1 MTLAWSSVLAQQ
13 QPTIPVIGFL
23 HYGSAKAYA
32 HIVSAV
38 RQGLRESG
46 FIEGQN
52 VAVEYRW
59 AEGQYD
65 RLPALAGELVQR
77 QVLAIVAAGVVAAEA
92 ARAATTTIPIV
103 FSSGADPIAIGLVAS
118 LNRPGGNATGVSIIA
133 QELAAK
139 RLELLREL
147 VPHTRL
153 IAMLINPDNPG
164 SGPEFGD
171 VEVAA
176 RALGLQ
182 VRKVTG
188 TNESELNAAFVAI
201 ATPRVDAL
209 IVGQD
214 GYFVQQREQ
223 IAGLAARYGIPAI
236 YAFREHVVAGG
247 LISYGSSV
255 ADGYRQVGLYVGK
268 ILNGA
273 KPADLPV
280 IQPTKFELIINL
292 KTANALTLPSPKVP
306 RATVDESDLCA
317 PHRMGRKLQP
327 IEADPAHPF

>member
-1 MTLAWSSVLAQQ
+1 VRRREFITLVGSLTLAWPLVARAQQ
-13 QPTIPVIGFL
+13 QPTMPVIGFL
-23 HYGSAKAYA
+23 HYGSAKAYS

-46 FIEGQN
+46 FIEGRN

-77 QVLAIVAAGVVAAEA
+77 QVHAIVAAGVVAAEA
-92 ARAATTTIPIV
+92 AKAATATIPIV
-103 FSSGADPIAIGLVAS
+103 FISGADPIAAGIVAS

-164 SGPEFGD
+164 GGPEFDD
-171 VEVAA
+171 VDAA
-176 RALGLQ
+176 SRALGLQ
-182 VRKVTG
+182 VRKVTA

-214 GYFVQQREQ
+214 GYFVQQRDQ
-223 IAGLAARYGIPAI
+223 IAGLAASYGIPAI

-247 LISYGSSV
+247 LISYASSL
-255 ADGYRQVGLYVGK
+255 ADGYRQVGFYVGK
-268 ILNGA
+268 ILDGA

-280 IQPTKFELIINL
+280 VQPTKFELIINL
-292 KTANALTLPSPKVP
+292 KTANALTLPIPP
-306 RATVDESDLCA
+306 LLLARADEV
-317 PHRMGRKLQP
+317 
-327 IEADPAHPF
+327 IE

>member
-1 MTLAWSSVLAQQ
+1 MKRRAFIVLIGSAAAAWPFATRGQQ
-13 QPTIPVIGFL
+13 TALPVIGFL
-23 HYGSAKAYA
+23 HYGSPEVFT
-32 HIVSAV
+32 HIAAAV

-52 VAVEYRW
+52 VVVEYRW
-59 AEGQYD
+59 AEGQYE

-77 QVLAIVAAGVVAAEA
+77 QVLVIAAAGVVAAQSA
-92 ARAATTTIPIV
+92 KTATTTIPIV
-103 FSSGADPIAIGLVAS
+103 FSSGVDPIAAGIVAS

-147 VPHTRL
+147 MPRTRM
-153 IAMLINPDNPG
+153 ITMLINPDNPG
-164 SGPEFGD
+164 SGAEFGD

-176 RALGLQ
+176 RAMGLQ
-182 VRKVTG
+182 VRKVTA
-188 TNESELNAAFVAI
+188 TNESELNAAFMAI

-214 GYFVQQREQ
+214 GYFVHQRGQ

-247 LISYGSSV
+247 LISYASSL

-292 KTANALTLPSPKVP
+292 KTANALTLSIPPMLLA
-306 RATVDESDLCA
+306 RADEV
-317 PHRMGRKLQP
+317 
-327 IEADPAHPF
+327 IE

>member
-1 MTLAWSSVLAQQ
+1 VRRRELIVFIGGAAAAWPFATRGQQ
-13 QPTIPVIGFL
+13 AAIPVIGFL
-23 HYGSAKAYA
+23 HYGSPEAYA
-32 HIVSAV
+32 HIASAL

-59 AEGQYD
+59 ADGQYE
-65 RLPALAGELVQR
+65 RLPALAGELVQH
-77 QVLAIVAAGVVAAEA
+77 QVLVIAAAGVVAAQA
-92 ARAATTTIPIV
+92 AQAATTTIPIV
-103 FSSGADPIAIGLVAS
+103 FSSGADPITAGIVAS
-118 LNRPGGNATGVSIIA
+118 LNRPGGNATGVSTIS

-147 VPHTRL
+147 KPNTRV
-153 IAMLINPDNPG
+153 IAMLTNPDNPG
-164 SGPEFGD
+164 SGPEYGD

-182 VRKVTG
+182 IRKITA

-214 GYFVQQREQ
+214 GYFVHQRDQ

-236 YAFREHVVAGG
+236 YAFREHVLAGG
-247 LISYGSSV
+247 LISYASSL
-255 ADGYRQVGLYVGK
+255 ADAYRQVGLYVGK

-292 KTANALTLPSPKVP
+292 KTANALTLPIPP
-306 RATVDESDLCA
+306 LLLARADEV
-317 PHRMGRKLQP
+317 
-327 IEADPAHPF
+327 IE

>member
-1 MTLAWSSVLAQQ
+1 VARAQQ
-13 QPTIPVIGFL
+13 QPTVPVIGFL

-52 VAVEYRW
+52 LAVEYRW

-65 RLPALAGELVQR
+65 LLPALAGELVQR
-77 QVLAIVAAGVVAAEA
+77 QVFAIVAAGVVAAETA
-92 ARAATTTIPIV
+92 KAATTTIPIV
-103 FSSGADPIAIGLVAS
+103 FMSGADPIEAGIVAS
-118 LNRPGGNATGVSIIA
+118 LNRPGGNATGVSIVA

-164 SGPEFGD
+164 GGHEFGD

-182 VRKVTG
+182 IRKVTA
-188 TNESELNAAFVAI
+188 TNESELDAAFVAI
-201 ATPRVDAL
+201 ATPRVDGL

-214 GYFVQQREQ
+214 GYFVQQRDQ
-223 IAGLAARYGIPAI
+223 IAGLAARYGTPAI

-247 LISYGSSV
+247 LISYASNL

-292 KTANALTLPSPKVP
+292 KTANALTLTVP
-306 RATVDESDLCA
+306 PLLLARADEV
-317 PHRMGRKLQP
+317 
-327 IEADPAHPF
+327 IE

>member
-1 MTLAWSSVLAQQ
+1 VRRREFITLVGGVTLAWPLAAHAQQ
-13 QPTIPVIGFL
+13 QPPAMPVIGFL
-23 HYGSAKAYA
+23 HYGSPGAYA
-32 HIVSAV
+32 HTVSAV

-52 VAVEYRW
+52 VALEYRW
-59 AEGQYD
+59 AEGQYG

-77 QVLAIVAAGVVAAEA
+77 QVFAIVAAGVVAAKA
-92 ARAATTTIPIV
+92 AKAATTTIPIV
-103 FSSGADPIAIGLVAS
+103 FSSGADPIEAGIVAS

-133 QELAAK
+133 QELATK

-147 VPHTRL
+147 VPRTRL

-164 SGPEFGD
+164 GGPEFDD

-182 VRKVTG
+182 ARKVKA
-188 TNESELNAAFVAI
+188 TNEFELNAAFVAI
-201 ATPRVDAL
+201 ATPRFDAL

-214 GYFVQQREQ
+214 GYFVQQRDQ
-223 IAGLAARYGIPAI
+223 IAGLAARYSIPAI

-247 LISYGSSV
+247 LISYGSSP

-280 IQPTKFELIINL
+280 IQPTTFELIINL
-292 KTANALTLPSPKVP
+292 KTANALTLSIPPLLLA
-306 RATVDESDLCA
+306 RADEV
-317 PHRMGRKLQP
+317 
-327 IEADPAHPF
+327 IE

>member
-1 MTLAWSSVLAQQ
+1 VRRREFITLVSGVIVACPVVACAQQ
-13 QPTIPVIGFL
+13 QPTMPVIGFL

-59 AEGQYD
+59 ADGQYD

-92 ARAATTTIPIV
+92 AKAATTTIPIV
-103 FSSGADPIAIGLVAS
+103 FSSGADPIAAGIVAS
-118 LNRPGGNATGVSIIA
+118 LNRPGGNATGVSVIA

-139 RLELLREL
+139 RLQLLREL

-164 SGPEFGD
+164 GGTEFGD
-171 VEVAA
+171 VEAAA

-182 VRKVTG
+182 LRKVTA
-188 TNESELNAAFVAI
+188 TNESEINAAFVAI
-201 ATPRVDAL
+201 ATPRVDGL

-214 GYFVQQREQ
+214 GYFVQQRDQ

-247 LISYGSSV
+247 LISYASSL

-292 KTANALTLPSPKVP
+292 KTANALTLPIPP
-306 RATVDESDLCA
+306 LLLARADEV
-317 PHRMGRKLQP
+317 
-327 IEADPAHPF
+327 IE

>member
-1 MTLAWSSVLAQQ
+1 VRRREFITLVGGVTLAWPLAARAQQ
-13 QPTIPVIGFL
+13 QPTVPVIGFL
-23 HYGSAKAYA
+23 HYGSPDAYA

-46 FIEGQN
+46 FVEGQN

-77 QVLAIVAAGVVAAEA
+77 KVLAIAAGGVVAAQA
-92 ARAATTTIPIV
+92 VKAATTTIPIV
-103 FSSGADPIAIGLVAS
+103 FSSGADPIEAGIVSS

-147 VPHTRL
+147 VPRTRL
-153 IAMLINPDNPG
+153 IAMLINSDNPG
-164 SGPEFGD
+164 SGPEFGG
-171 VEVAA
+171 VQVAA
-176 RALGLQ
+176 HALGLQ
-182 VRKVTG
+182 VRKVTA
-188 TNESELNAAFVAI
+188 TNKLELNAAFAAV

-214 GYFVQQREQ
+214 GYFVQQRDQ

-247 LISYGSSV
+247 LISYASSL
-255 ADGYRQVGLYVGK
+255 ADGYRQVGVYVGK

-280 IQPTKFELIINL
+280 VQPTKFELIINL
-292 KTANALTLPSPKVP
+292 KTANALTLPIPP
-306 RATVDESDLCA
+306 LLLARADEV
-317 PHRMGRKLQP
+317 
-327 IEADPAHPF
+327 IE

>member
-1 MTLAWSSVLAQQ
+1 M
-13 QPTIPVIGFL
+13 PVIGFL
-23 HYGSAKAYA
+23 HYGSAKAYG
-32 HIVSAV
+32 HTVSAV

-52 VAVEYRW
+52 LAVEYRW
-59 AEGQYD
+59 AEGQYG
-65 RLPALAGELVQR
+65 RLPTLAGELVQR
-77 QVLAIVAAGVVAAEA
+77 QVFAIVAAGVVAAEA
-92 ARAATTTIPIV
+92 AKAATTTIPIV
-103 FSSGADPIAIGLVAS
+103 FSSGADPIEAGIVAS

-153 IAMLINPDNPG
+153 VAMLINPANPG
-164 SGPEFGD
+164 AGHEFGD

-182 VRKVTG
+182 VTKVTA
-188 TNESELNAAFVAI
+188 TNESELEAAFVAI
-201 ATPRVDAL
+201 ATPRVDGL

-214 GYFVQQREQ
+214 GYFVQQRDQ
-223 IAGLAARYGIPAI
+223 IAGLAARYGTPAI

-247 LISYGSSV
+247 LISYASSL

-292 KTANALTLPSPKVP
+292 KAANALTLSIPPLLLA
-306 RATVDESDLCA
+306 RADEV
-317 PHRMGRKLQP
+317 
-327 IEADPAHPF
+327 IE

>member
-1 MTLAWSSVLAQQ
+1 M
-13 QPTIPVIGFL
+13 PVIGFL
-23 HYGSAKAYA
+23 HYGSPGAYA
-32 HIVSAV
+32 HTVSAV

-52 VAVEYRW
+52 VVVEYRW
-59 AEGQYD
+59 AEGQYE

-77 QVLAIVAAGVVAAEA
+77 QVLVIAAAGVVAAQSA
-92 ARAATTTIPIV
+92 KTATTTLPIV
-103 FSSGADPIAIGLVAS
+103 FSSGVDPIAAGIVAS

-147 VPHTRL
+147 MPRTRM
-153 IAMLINPDNPG
+153 ITMLINPDNPG
-164 SGPEFGD
+164 SGAEFGD

-176 RALGLQ
+176 RAMGLQ
-182 VRKVTG
+182 VRKVTA
-188 TNESELNAAFVAI
+188 TNESELNAAFMAI

-214 GYFVQQREQ
+214 GYFVHQRGQ

-247 LISYGSSV
+247 LISYASSL

-292 KTANALTLPSPKVP
+292 KTANALTLSIPPMLLA
-306 RATVDESDLCA
+306 RADEV
-317 PHRMGRKLQP
+317 
-327 IEADPAHPF
+327 IE

>member
-1 MTLAWSSVLAQQ
+1 MRRREFITFVGGVILACPVVARSQQ
-13 QPTIPVIGFL
+13 QPKLPVIGFL
-23 HYGSAKAYA
+23 HYGTAKAYA
-32 HIVSAV
+32 HIVLAV
-38 RQGLRESG
+38 RQGLGESG

-59 AEGQYD
+59 AEGKYD

-77 QVLAIVAAGVVAAEA
+77 QVFAIVAAGVVAAEA
-92 ARAATTTIPIV
+92 AKAATTTIPIV
-103 FSSGADPIAIGLVAS
+103 FSSGADPIATGIVAS

-133 QELAAK
+133 QELVAK

-153 IAMLINPDNPG
+153 IAVLINPDNPG
-164 SGPEFGD
+164 GGTEFGD
-171 VEVAA
+171 VEAAA

-182 VRKVTG
+182 VRKVTA

-201 ATPRVDAL
+201 ATPRVDGL
-209 IVGQD
+209 VVGQD
-214 GYFVQQREQ
+214 GYFVQQRDQ

-236 YAFREHVVAGG
+236 YAYREHVVAGG
-247 LISYGSSV
+247 LISYASSL
-255 ADGYRQVGLYVGK
+255 ADGYHQVGLYVGK
-268 ILNGA
+268 ILNGT

-292 KTANALTLPSPKVP
+292 KTANALTLPIPTLLLA
-306 RATVDESDLCA
+306 RADEL
-317 PHRMGRKLQP
+317 
-327 IEADPAHPF
+327 IE

>member
-1 MTLAWSSVLAQQ
+1 MRRREFITLFGGLPLLWPLAARAQQ
-13 QPTIPVIGFL
+13 QLTMPKIGFL
-23 HYGSAKAYA
+23 HYGSAEAYA

-59 AEGQYD
+59 AEGHYD

-92 ARAATTTIPIV
+92 AKAATTTIPIV
-103 FSSGADPIAIGLVAS
+103 FSSGADPIAVGLVAS

-147 VPHTRL
+147 VPLTRL

-164 SGPEFGD
+164 SSSEFGD

-176 RALGLQ
+176 RALGLL
-182 VRKVTG
+182 VKKVTA
-188 TNESELNAAFVAI
+188 TNESALYAAFAAI
-201 ATPRVDAL
+201 ATARVDAL

-214 GYFVQQREQ
+214 GYFVQRRDQ

-247 LISYGSSV
+247 LISYASNLP
-255 ADGYRQVGLYVGK
+255 DGYRQVGTYVGK

-292 KTANALTLPSPKVP
+292 KAANTLTLRIPPLLLA
-306 RATVDESDLCA
+306 RADEV
-317 PHRMGRKLQP
+317 
-327 IEADPAHPF
+327 IE